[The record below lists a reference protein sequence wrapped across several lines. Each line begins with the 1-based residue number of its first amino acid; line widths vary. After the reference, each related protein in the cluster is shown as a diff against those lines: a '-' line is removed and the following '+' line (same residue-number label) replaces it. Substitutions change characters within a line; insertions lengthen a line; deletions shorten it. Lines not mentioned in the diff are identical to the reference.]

1 MNIQDLEI
9 NALDRLLYTLEER
22 SYSFLCE
29 KDDDFSDFIV
39 SLYKDVTSE
48 VTWRVKH
55 MPKPQDIIKPPV
67 SKVKK

>member
-39 SLYKDVTSE
+39 SLYKDVTMRKETLRQKSGT
-48 VTWRVKH
+48 VRKTR
-55 MPKPQDIIKPPV
+55 
-67 SKVKK
+67 